1 MPVNDDSLKMLL
13 FYLAW
18 FIQRSEGA
26 TGRRKGIIISIL
38 QLRKQK
44 KAEALQHVY
53 LPEEVTMGFVTE
65 NPALASPAKSV
76 LKTVGFYWSWITAE

>member
-1 MPVNDDSLKMLL
+1 MPVTDESLKMLL
-13 FYLAW
+13 SHLAR

-44 KAEALQHVY
+44 KAEALRHVH
-53 LPEEVTMGFVTE
+53 LPGQVSAGFVE
-65 NPALASPAKSV
+65 KNPALASPANSV
-76 LKTVGFYWSWITAE
+76 PTTVGFYWS